1 MARAYLGGVRGHVLL
16 ESLTFR
22 ASEITRNAVISINP
36 EKFVYFYHLSVSF
49 LHKKVDLKHTV
60 ITI

>member
-16 ESLTFR
+16 ESLAFR

-36 EKFVYFYHLSVSF
+36 EKFV
-49 LHKKVDLKHTV
+49 
-60 ITI
+60 